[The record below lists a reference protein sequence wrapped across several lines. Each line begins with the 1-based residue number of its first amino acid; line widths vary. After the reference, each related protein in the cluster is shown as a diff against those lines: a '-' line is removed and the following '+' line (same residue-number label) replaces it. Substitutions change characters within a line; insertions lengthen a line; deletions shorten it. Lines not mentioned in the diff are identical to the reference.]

1 MEIDGNPKNAKIQQ
15 KSYTKLFDFLQD
27 HKYDKNVHLNGI
39 THTRI
44 GDRDAGI
51 YGGSYVIPDDELDTF
66 HSLERDNIQYQYHQ
80 F

>member
-39 THTRI
+39 THT
-44 GDRDAGI
+44 G
-51 YGGSYVIPDDELDTF
+51 
-66 HSLERDNIQYQYHQ
+66 
-80 F
+80 